1 VAGVGGRTAGPDGG
15 ESIAAILRRLLTEPA
30 KAEFQD
36 VDDGRIL
43 SNAEVL
49 ARKLMDRALRGDEKV
64 QGIVIDRVE
73 GKAGRAADPKTGDD
87 GLLADLAALDVSE
100 INDL

>member
-1 VAGVGGRTAGPDGG
+1 
-15 ESIAAILRRLLTEPA
+15 
-30 KAEFQD
+30 
-36 VDDGRIL
+36 
-43 SNAEVL
+43 
-49 ARKLMDRALRGDEKV
+49 MDRALRGDEKV

-87 GLLADLAALDVSE
+87 GLLADLAALDVTE